1 MPSGIFFRLQESSMS
16 PRRLSRMLLT
26 ASLAF
31 GGIASAHAESFLC
44 SAYLGRNP
52 PSPTATNIF
61 AFMDAD
67 NRQQAEARY
76 LAELRKLPISARGI
90 HNLSCKPN

>member
-1 MPSGIFFRLQESSMS
+1 MS
-16 PRRLSRMLLT
+16 PRHLSRMLLT

-31 GGIASAHAESFLC
+31 GGIASAHADSFLC
-44 SAYLGRNP
+44 SAYLGGNP

-61 AFMDAD
+61 AFMDAAD
-67 NRQQAEARY
+67 REQAEARY
-76 LAELRKLPISARGI
+76 LAELRQLPISARGI